1 MVVLALLVVL
11 LQTTMLELCDFL
23 VVESVHNQNNNTS

>member
-11 LQTTMLELCDFL
+11 LQKTMLELYDIL

>member
-11 LQTTMLELCDFL
+11 LQTTMLGLYDIL

>member
-11 LQTTMLELCDFL
+11 LQTTMLELYDFL